1 MDTLKKEIFWETLG
15 PHYVYGY
22 KNAQGE
28 WVYIGE
34 GKLKR
39 GADHVEE
46 KDLNI
51 YDLEIIA
58 QNIGTKAE
66 ALTLESYLLKKHKP
80 ILNTQPGHHEERF
93 IETKVVTLAEAWEA
107 AQVTSHDIYDKIR
120 DEFSEVFKWATDFY
134 SDSNKVV
141 FHTGA
146 IQKVVFRLLVDKSF
160 KTTVRFDC
168 QGGSDE
174 VVKENARLLGEH
186 LKKEYSDFEVSM
198 GDTEKYVLLY
208 TNTLEDGTSIFV
220 KHVKEIRGIK

>member
-15 PHYVYGY
+15 PFYVYGY

-28 WVYIGE
+28 WVYIGK
-34 GKLKR
+34 GKVKR
-39 GADHVEE
+39 GASHVQS
-46 KDLNI
+46 KDLDV

-58 QNIGTKAE
+58 QNLGSEAE
-66 ALTLESYLLKKHKP
+66 ALTLEAYLLKQHRP
-80 ILNTQPGHHEERF
+80 VLNLQPGHHEERF
-93 IETKVVTLAEAWEA
+93 VETKVTVLAELWEA
-107 AQVTSHDIYDKIR
+107 AQITSHDIYDKIR

-160 KTTVRFDC
+160 KTIVRFDC
-168 QGGSDE
+168 QGTE
-174 VVKENARLLGEH
+174 EEKIENAKLLEQH
-186 LKKEYSDFEVSM
+186 LKKEYTDFEASM

-208 TNTLEDGTSIFV
+208 TNTLEDGASIFV
-220 KHVKEIRGIK
+220 KHVKEIRGVK